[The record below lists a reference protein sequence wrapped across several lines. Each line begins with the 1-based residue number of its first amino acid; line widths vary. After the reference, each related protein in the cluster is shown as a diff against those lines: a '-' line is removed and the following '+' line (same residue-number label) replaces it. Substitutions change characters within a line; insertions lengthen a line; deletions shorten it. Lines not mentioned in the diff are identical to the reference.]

1 MSHAKPSCVFT
12 IDVEDWF
19 HVLDLPSTPPLADWD
34 LLPGSVEPDFLRM
47 LDILE
52 SSGIR
57 ATCFFLGWIARRYP
71 HLVRAAQ
78 LRGHEIA
85 SHGYSHRLAHHMG
98 PAEFRADAA
107 LARDILE
114 QCSGERVLGFRCPG
128 FSLTPAT
135 EWVFDELIGA
145 GYAYDASVFPASRA
159 HGGWPGQSLLPS
171 RILRPAG
178 SLVEFPMTVARLAG
192 REFCFFGGGYLRL
205 FPISLVESMTARV
218 LAENRPVIF
227 YVHPREINPA
237 QPRLPMSR
245 WRRFK
250 TYVNLAGTE
259 TKLRRIVSLWS
270 FTTLAELGRPLGL
283 PAPAPASLEGV
294 RS

>member
-1 MSHAKPSCVFT
+1 MPPPQPSCAFT

-19 HVLDLPSTPPLADWD
+19 HVLDLASTPSLPDWD
-34 LLPGSVEPDFLRM
+34 RLPGFVERDFLRL

-52 SSGIR
+52 SSGVR

-85 SHGYSHRLAHHMG
+85 SHGFSHSLAPPMS

-107 LARDILE
+107 LARAGLA
-114 QCSGERVLGFRCPG
+114 QCAGERVLGFRCPG
-128 FSLTPAT
+128 FSLTPST
-135 EWVFDELIGA
+135 EWVFDELIAA

-171 RILRPAG
+171 RITRPGG

-192 REFCFFGGGYLRL
+192 RQFCFFGGGYLRL
-205 FPISLVESMTARV
+205 FPISLIEFMTELV
-218 LAENRPVIF
+218 LGENRPVIF

-259 TKLRRIVSLWS
+259 VKLRRILARGN
-270 FTTLAELGRPLGL
+270 FATLAELGRPLGL
-283 PAPAPASLEGV
+283 PAASPASLQGV
-294 RS
+294 QL